1 MAARIT
7 TARRAQFSPGEL
19 AVVLSH
25 YDVGVIASARD
36 FPRGSRH
43 SPKLL
48 LCAADGRQFLL
59 KKRAAGQDDPFRV
72 AFTHVLLTYLRERRF
87 PVPAL
92 IGTRDDQNSL
102 LQLNGATYEMFEYI
116 VGERYNGSLDQT
128 QQAGELLRQFHDEVR
143 EFQTEWAS
151 PAGAYHDCPT
161 VRQALNAIP
170 ATTAGHDSVIGHEAE
185 LLTLVQDLYER
196 YDAAAER
203 VTRCGADGWA
213 RRIIHGDWHPGNL
226 LFREG
231 RLAAVLDLDSAR
243 LQPPILD
250 VANGLL
256 QFSILRTH
264 AGPDEW
270 PSAFDEARMQRFW
283 AGYGLRAN
291 GSSAQCSA
299 ITDLMIESLIAEAV
313 LPIAETGSFGHLTG
327 FGVLKMV
334 RRKAEWL
341 AEHRERLTR
350 QFEAK

>member
-1 MAARIT
+1 MTARIN
-7 TARRAQFSPGEL
+7 TAKRAQFSPGEL

-185 LLTLVQDLYER
+185 LLALVQDLHAR
-196 YDAAAER
+196 YDAAAE
-203 VTRCGADGWA
+203 TRRTLRG
-213 RRIIHGDWHPGNL
+213 
-226 LFREG
+226 G
-231 RLAAVLDLDSAR
+231 RLGQTHNSRRLASRQSAFPRGAPGGRVGPRLGPFAAADSGRCQRPAPVLDPADAGR
-243 LQPPILD
+243 PGG
-250 VANGLL
+250 VA
-256 QFSILRTH
+256 
-264 AGPDEW
+264 
-270 PSAFDEARMQRFW
+270 
-283 AGYGLRAN
+283 
-291 GSSAQCSA
+291 
-299 ITDLMIESLIAEAV
+299 
-313 LPIAETGSFGHLTG
+313 
-327 FGVLKMV
+327 
-334 RRKAEWL
+334 
-341 AEHRERLTR
+341 ERV
-350 QFEAK
+350 